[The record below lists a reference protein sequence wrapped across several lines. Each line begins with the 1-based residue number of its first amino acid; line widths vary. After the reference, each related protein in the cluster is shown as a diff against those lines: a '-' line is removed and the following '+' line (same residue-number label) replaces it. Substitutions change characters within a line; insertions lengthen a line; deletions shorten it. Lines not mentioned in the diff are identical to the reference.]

1 MNNEELLI
9 AISEMID
16 EKLDKKL
23 DEKLDKRFDV
33 FVKRMDEKLNDM
45 EQRFDEKLDAMD
57 KRLEYIE
64 FKQDHTINRLNNLQL
79 DIQIKERDI
88 RKDIRRINDTLET
101 VVEVL
106 RSHELIPR

>member
-23 DEKLDKRFDV
+23 DERFEAFGRRMDEKLDKRFEA
-33 FVKRMDEKLNDM
+33 FGRQIDEKL
-45 EQRFDEKLDAMD
+45 EAMD

-88 RKDIRRINDTLET
+88 RRDIRRINDTLET
-101 VVEVL
+101 VVEIL
-106 RSHELIPR
+106 RAHEMIPQ

>member
-1 MNNEELLI
+1 MNNEELLN

-23 DEKLDKRFDV
+23 DERFDA
-33 FVKRMDEKLNDM
+33 FGRQMDEKLDKKLDAM
-45 EQRFDEKLDAMD
+45 EQRFDGKLDAMN

-64 FKQDHTINRLNNLQL
+64 FKQDHTINQLNNLQL

-88 RKDIRRINDTLET
+88 RKDIRRLNDTLET

-106 RSHELIPR
+106 RVHELIPR